1 MDLIKKKIQIN
12 TRILYKRHP
21 PHTRRPLTLTLFQ
34 KRPIMTRSN
43 ILCPSTTILKPV
55 LHLYLSLWLWSMM
68 QHPSLTIYWSRPL
81 VDVISLSLDIIKGLL
96 KNHCCIYLSPLT
108 RSSWVQWPLCQGAQ
122 IKQPPSSLSSFSS
135 KVFFMQKA
143 WGCMDHVRA
152 LCMRGFCHSEPLR
165 DNTLL
170 PHHQISNFSRYVLVN
185 PKLRK

>member
-108 RSSWVQWPLCQGAQ
+108 RAECKYHCA
-122 IKQPPSSLSSFSS
+122 K
-135 KVFFMQKA
+135 
-143 WGCMDHVRA
+143 
-152 LCMRGFCHSEPLR
+152 E
-165 DNTLL
+165 
-170 PHHQISNFSRYVLVN
+170 
-185 PKLRK
+185 PKLNNLQVLCPLFLLKFFSCKRLEDAWIMWGLFACEGFVIPNPSETTLYFHTIKFLTFHVMS